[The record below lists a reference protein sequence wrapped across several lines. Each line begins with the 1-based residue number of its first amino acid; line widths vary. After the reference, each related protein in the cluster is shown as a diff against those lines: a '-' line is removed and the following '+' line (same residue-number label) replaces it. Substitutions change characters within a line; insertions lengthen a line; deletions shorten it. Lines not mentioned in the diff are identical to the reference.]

1 MHSRTTAVAARTR
14 RAYIVFAHHAARRA
28 ASGVASD
35 PAPAAADRRASA
47 KLFADAAHEEAS
59 SPPRARAP
67 PRGAFAGPD
76 EPWTGDER
84 VQDAV
89 LRMLVDK
96 HKPLRGDFVSADER
110 LRRAPPAVAVREALT
125 VEDEDLG
132 EAAPLT
138 AHLARARISAAPGSA
153 SSAPPPPSGAL
164 ADVPLLPSIDGHRP
178 WHTTYVPPK
187 HAASIKLGRVL
198 PPSSP
203 ALLKPGPDGQV
214 QRRDVQTLRRR
225 MQAVRLTS
233 AREGTL
239 DYKLGLRREAGIPSR
254 GGGGGPPSLRAWN
267 SLVEERI
274 EVSDPPAP
282 LAYACMLTR
291 SPESAAR
298 RQVRDR
304 RGPRRAA
311 RALAGG
317 EQPVHRARGVP
328 HEPDRPASGRR
339 AAVGRGAGRSVPLC
353 SLSAA
358 RAH

>member
-59 SPPRARAP
+59 SPRERAP

-96 HKPLRGDFVSADER
+96 HKPLRGEFVSADER
-110 LRRAPPAVAVREALT
+110 LRRAPPVVAVREAPP
-125 VEDEDLG
+125 DDDLG

-138 AHLARARISAAPGSA
+138 AHLVRARTSAAPGSA
-153 SSAPPPPSGAL
+153 SFTPPPPSGAL

-254 GGGGGPPSLRAWN
+254 GGGGGGGPPSLRAWN

-274 EVSDPPAP
+274 EVPPFP
-282 LAYACMLTR
+282 TPAYACMLTR
-291 SPESAAR
+291 SPESPAR

-317 EQPVHRARGVP
+317 EQPVHRARGVS
-328 HEPDRPASGRR
+328 HEPDRPAPGRR
-339 AAVGRGAGRSVPLC
+339 AAVGRGPGRSVPLPLLT
-353 SLSAA
+353 STS
-358 RAH
+358 

>member
-59 SPPRARAP
+59 SPPRAHAP

-110 LRRAPPAVAVREALT
+110 LRRAPPAVAVREAPP
-125 VEDEDLG
+125 VEDDDLG

-138 AHLARARISAAPGSA
+138 AHLARARTSVAPGSA

-254 GGGGGPPSLRAWN
+254 GGGGGGGPPSLRAWN

-274 EVSDPPAP
+274 EVPALSRP
-282 LAYACMLTR
+282 FACMYADSKPRKRGATASSRPSRAAAHRSRARRGRTTR
-291 SPESAAR
+291 SS
-298 RQVRDR
+298 
-304 RGPRRAA
+304 
-311 RALAGG
+311 
-317 EQPVHRARGVP
+317 RAR
-328 HEPDRPASGRR
+328 S
-339 AAVGRGAGRSVPLC
+339 S
-353 SLSAA
+353 S
-358 RAH
+358 